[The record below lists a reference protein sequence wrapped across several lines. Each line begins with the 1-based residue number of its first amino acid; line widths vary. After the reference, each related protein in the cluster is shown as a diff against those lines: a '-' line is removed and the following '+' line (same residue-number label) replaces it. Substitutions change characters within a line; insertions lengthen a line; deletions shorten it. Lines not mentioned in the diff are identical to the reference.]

1 MENVKRLI
9 RALKEQNLSKSDI
22 TSKLEDTQYKKK
34 DGRVNFI
41 PKKNPF
47 NNTQKDIN
55 SSEKQDVLK
64 PMYNKSLPME
74 YRQDNNVFDGS
85 TGGNNG

>member
-1 MENVKRLI
+1 MENIKRLI
-9 RALKEQNLSKSDI
+9 KAIQNQNLNKSDI
-22 TSKLEDTQYKKK
+22 ASKLEDSQYKKK
-34 DGRVNFI
+34 DGRVNFM

-55 SSEKQDVLK
+55 FTEKQNMLK